1 MWPCTKCPPMR
12 PSAARARSRLTGLS
26 RRNVFRFVRSSVSS
40 RRSKVSGSRR
50 CAVTVRQQP
59 FTATL
64 SPVRISFAI
73 KGAAICN
80 CVPRSLARIQSTLPT
95 SSTRPVN
102 IDQLLARQRQPA
114 NQEKYR
120 QQDGK
125 GKLCDEANKT
135 RHLHFVLLGDCLD
148 HEIGTVANV
157 SRGSEQNS
165 AMEMAV
171 TSALPLARNSCT
183 VAGSSMLRPV
193 RPRALAKNI
202 SKLAHCRAPLTERR

>member
-1 MWPCTKCPPMR
+1 MGAGPFYSCGTWRGSILSTYL
-12 PSAARARSRLTGLS
+12 ARRSNSRLTGSS

-40 RRSKVSGSRR
+40 RRSNVSCSPR
-50 CAVTVRQQP
+50 CALTVRQQP

-73 KGAAICN
+73 RGAAICN

-102 IDQLLARQRQPA
+102 IDQLLAAQRQPA

-120 QQDGK
+120 QQDGN

-135 RHLHFVLLGDCLD
+135 RRLHFVLLGDCLD
-148 HEIGTVANV
+148 HEIGTVADV

-165 AMEMAV
+165 AHGNGGHLGFA
-171 TSALPLARNSCT
+171 
-183 VAGSSMLRPV
+183 AGRKFLHGGRILD
-193 RPRALAKNI
+193 AQ
-202 SKLAHCRAPLTERR
+202 TG